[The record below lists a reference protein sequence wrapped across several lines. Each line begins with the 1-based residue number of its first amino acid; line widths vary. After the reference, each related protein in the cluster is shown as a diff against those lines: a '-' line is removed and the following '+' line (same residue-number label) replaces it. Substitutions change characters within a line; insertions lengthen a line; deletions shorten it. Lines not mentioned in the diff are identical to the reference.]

1 MNYLIVVLAVIF
13 GIFWWFK
20 QRANY
25 GTVSASTSDDK
36 NVVSDNELTQLQTNF
51 ERRILEEQ
59 DLPDGIR
66 GKQAYIYWNLMRNWF
81 AQLNATYRYDAK
93 ALQLRLDWCD
103 YIDLIHRTST
113 SRYLALESDNEDK
126 AAVYYEE
133 VKLSSQRI
141 EFIENAYAAAIGVEA
156 TEELH
161 KVKNR
166 ETGAFDRSGTQP
178 IAPIGHHYFQVSLNP
193 YVEKCQP
200 ILADPSLLKTNSSR

>member
-1 MNYLIVVLAVIF
+1 MNYLIVVIAVII
-13 GIFWWFK
+13 GIIWWFK
-20 QRANY
+20 YRTNY
-25 GTVSASTSDDK
+25 GVVNALSAADK
-36 NVVSDNELTQLQTNF
+36 NEVSDTELTLRQTNF
-51 ERRILEEQ
+51 ERRIVEEQ

-81 AQLNATYRYDAK
+81 VQLNAAYRYDAK

-141 EFIENAYAAAIGVEA
+141 EFIENAFAAVIGVEA
-156 TEELH
+156 IEELH

-166 ETGAFDRSGTQP
+166 EAGAFDRSGTQP
-178 IAPIGHHYFQVSLNP
+178 IALIGHHYFPVSLNP

-200 ILADPSLLKTNSSR
+200 ILADPSHIKTNSSR

>member
-1 MNYLIVVLAVIF
+1 MNYLIVILAVII
-13 GIFWWFK
+13 GTIWWLK
-20 QRANY
+20 QRTNY
-25 GTVSASTSDDK
+25 GTVIASTSDDK
-36 NVVSDNELTQLQTNF
+36 NAVSDTELTLLQTNF
-51 ERRILEEQ
+51 ERRIVEEQ

-81 AQLNATYRYDAK
+81 AQLNAAYRYDAK

-141 EFIENAYAAAIGVEA
+141 GFIENAFAAAIGIEA
-156 TEELH
+156 IEELH
-161 KVKNR
+161 MVKSR
-166 ETGAFDRSGTQP
+166 EAGAFDRSGTQP
-178 IAPIGHHYFQVSLNP
+178 IAPIGHHYFPVSLNP

-200 ILADPSLLKTNSSR
+200 ILAGPSHDKTNSLS